1 MDQSV
6 KMSMSQTKIAPDL
19 PVQPLTESISKKFST
34 EIIERAPDK
43 MLAYI
48 KGFIVL
54 AYRNEF
60 IYFNVGDIHG
70 IDSAKI
76 EDDQFE
82 KSISIPQSELAFM
95 NLHKSYKIIS
105 LQ

>member
-1 MDQSV
+1 M
-6 KMSMSQTKIAPDL
+6 KMGMSQTKVTPADVS
-19 PVQPLTESISKKFST
+19 PVQPLSESISKKFSA

-70 IDSAKI
+70 VDSAKI